1 MENHLEKNIEQT
13 LAYHERTKHHYYR
26 YAHAPG
32 YMDWD
37 TQPHPFRFYE
47 GTSSTQLPFLKD
59 KQPAKYI
66 ELYERSRNH
75 INEFSLKHI
84 GAFLELSMGLSA
96 WKSISETKWAL
107 RINPSSGNLH
117 PTEAHLILPDM
128 NENAGGVF
136 HYDPFHHALERRAE
150 LSKIVWTE
158 MEGYYKTKGFFIALS
173 SIYWREAWKY
183 GERAFRYCHH
193 DVGHALAAL
202 SFSANLR
209 GWKVT
214 YLNTLSD
221 KELRTIL
228 GFNQVSWI
236 EHEEEHPDLL
246 CFVHSHKNSKIPLS
260 FPSETLSY
268 FSDIKFQGTPNQ
280 LSKDHLDWDTIGDVS
295 QATLKSKTEA
305 KTFEWDANP
314 YFPQEFQFSAEQVIR
329 QRRSAVAFDGKT
341 TISKSQFLAMLDKT
355 LPRQQSAPFDLGLFD
370 ISIHLLLFVHR
381 VEGMEPGLYFLVR
394 NPNEYNLL
402 KEKSSSEFQW
412 KKIHEY
418 LPLYLLK
425 TGDFRQ
431 IAASVSCGQEIAG
444 DSSFSLGMIARFDKE
459 IKKAPHNYR
468 TLFWETGM
476 IGQVLYLEAEAH
488 DVRGTGIGCFF
499 DDPVHEIL
507 GVNDNSYQSL
517 YHFTIGGA
525 VEDIRLMTHPP
536 YHHLESTS

>member
-1 MENHLEKNIEQT
+1 MDSKIERT

-26 YAHAPG
+26 YARAPG

-47 GTSSTQLPFLKD
+47 GTKSLKLPHIKKDESTP
-59 KQPAKYI
+59 YI
-66 ELYERSRNH
+66 QLYERHCNLVR
-75 INEFSLKHI
+75 EFSLEHI
-84 GAFLELSMGLSA
+84 SVFLELSMGLSA
-96 WKSISETKWAL
+96 WKSIPDHKWAL

-128 NENAGGVF
+128 KEEPAGVF
-136 HYDPFHHALERRAE
+136 HYDPFHHALEKRAE
-150 LSKIVWTE
+150 HPQIMWAE
-158 MEGYYKTKGFFIALS
+158 IERYFETKGFFIALS

-202 SFSANLR
+202 NFSANLQ

-214 YLNTLSD
+214 YLNALSD
-221 KELRTIL
+221 EELKAIL
-228 GFNQVSWI
+228 GFNTVTWKN
-236 EHEEEHPDLL
+236 HEEEYPDLL
-246 CFVHSHKNSKIPLS
+246 CFVHSREKSKIPLS
-260 FPSETLSY
+260 FPSKIISC
-268 FSDIKFQGTPNQ
+268 FSDIKFQGMPNS
-280 LSKDHLDWDTIGDVS
+280 LSSDHVDWDVITDVFKATI
-295 QATLKSKTEA
+295 KPKTEE
-305 KTFEWDANP
+305 KKYEMNETSYLCKELP
-314 YFPQEFQFSAEQVIR
+314 LSAEQIIR

-341 TISKSQFLAMLDKT
+341 VITKSQFLAMLDKT
-355 LPRQQSAPFDLGLFD
+355 LPRQQCVPFDVGLSD
-370 ISIHLLLFVHR
+370 ICVHLLLFVHR
-381 VEGMEPGLYFLVR
+381 VEGVEQGLYFLVR
-394 NPNEYNLL
+394 DEKDLNQL
-402 KEKSSSEFQW
+402 KEKFHSQHQW
-412 KKIHEY
+412 EKINEP

-425 TGDFRQ
+425 KGDFRNT
-431 IAASVSCGQEIAG
+431 AASVSCGQDIGG
-444 DSSFSLGMIARFDKE
+444 DSSFSLGMIARFDEE

-488 DVRGTGIGCFF
+488 GVRGTGIGCFF

-507 GVNDNSYQSL
+507 GLNDNSYQSL

-536 YHHLESTS
+536 YHHLEAIS